1 MCTLPLYTLNYS
13 LTTSL
18 RLQTAFH
25 YAAVRSYEA
34 DKKRIDD
41 LAALDRAKS
50 VLFSNVSHELFTP
63 LSLISGPVDDLL
75 AELPEGRQRET
86 LKLAK
91 RNV

>member
-1 MCTLPLYTLNYS
+1 M
-13 LTTSL
+13 
-18 RLQTAFH
+18 AFH
-25 YAAVRSYEA
+25 YAAMRSYEA

-63 LSLISGPVDDLL
+63 LSLISGPLDDVL
-75 AELPEGRQRET
+75 ADSPSGRQKEALT
-86 LKLAK
+86 LAK